1 MGFDFFKSP
10 VNFRLIHAFDVLC
23 CSFWGHEQKLL
34 EKGNYNGITFE
45 VEEASQALKE
55 LASETEEL
63 AMKERVVF
71 SPVLKKWHPIAAGVA
86 AVTLHACYGS
96 LLKQYLAGVSSLTS
110 ETVSVLQRAGKLEK
124 VLVQMVVEDSAECED
139 GGKAIVREMVPYEV
153 DSIIFNL
160 LKQWMQERLKK
171 GKECLQR
178 AKETEVSFTN
188 LKKKLP
194 GTRVSLS

>member
-1 MGFDFFKSP
+1 M
-10 VNFRLIHAFDVLC
+10 
-23 CSFWGHEQKLL
+23 
-34 EKGNYNGITFE
+34 
-45 VEEASQALKE
+45 
-55 LASETEEL
+55 
-63 AMKERVVF
+63 
-71 SPVLKKWHPIAAGVA
+71 
-86 AVTLHACYGS
+86 TLHACYGS

-188 LKKKLP
+188 LKKKTP
-194 GTRVSLS
+194 GTKVSLS

>member
-1 MGFDFFKSP
+1 MY
-10 VNFRLIHAFDVLC
+10 
-23 CSFWGHEQKLL
+23 EQKLL

-45 VEEASQALKE
+45 VQEVAEALIN
-55 LASETEEL
+55 LARETEEL
-63 AMKERVVF
+63 AMKEKVVF

-86 AVTLHACYGS
+86 AVTLHTCYGT
-96 LLKQYLAGVSSLTS
+96 LLRQYLAGASPLTN
-110 ETVSVLQRAGKLEK
+110 ETISVLQRAGKLEK

-139 GGKAIVREMVPYEV
+139 GGKTIVREMVPYEV

-178 AKETEVSFTN
+178 AKETEVSFTIN
-188 LKKKLP
+188 FDWHKKK
-194 GTRVSLS
+194 TAETEVSLSQEARARTRDTDSWSRCFFAKC